1 MTSGKSSRCYPP
13 DERKIERKISREKIL
28 VFQQNGSG
36 ERKIQG
42 IRRYGKERFIIE
54 TVSIDEALPPI
65 LDDTRDYLPSNI
77 QADLVLDFLK
87 HLDLSHDLAVA
98 CRAGSIPIIAS
109 GKKLRVKGALT
120 PPTWCGLSRQV
131 GLGQYGEHFGAP
143 EFAVEITNGKI
154 DRIQVC
160 RGAPCGATWD
170 AAKRIEGLPVEEAEV
185 RIGLETQYFC
195 SADPSGWDPIHGK
208 SPVHFAG
215 DVHIAALKKALQK
228 EKS

>member
-1 MTSGKSSRCYPP
+1 MARGKSTRCYPSS
-13 DERKIERKISREKIL
+13 ERKIERKTSPEKIL

-36 ERKIQG
+36 ESKIQG
-42 IRRYGKERFIIE
+42 IRKYGKDRFIIE
-54 TVSIDEALPPI
+54 TVSIDETLPPI

-77 QADLVLDFLK
+77 QADLILDFLK
-87 HLDLSHDLAVA
+87 HPDLSHDLAVA
-98 CRAGSIPIIAS
+98 CRARNIPIVAS

-131 GLGQYGEHFGAP
+131 GLGQYGEYFGAP
-143 EFAVEITNGKI
+143 EFAVETQNGKI
-154 DRIQVC
+154 DRIEVC

-170 AAKRIEGLPVEEAEV
+170 AAKRVEGLPAEEAEV

-215 DVHIAALKKALQK
+215 EVHIAALKRALKK
-228 EKS
+228 ENS